1 MITDPSA
8 EAPLV
13 TMMFVQPETNL
24 AERQTTNV
32 ESTRIPLRMRISL
45 RLEGP
50 PGHGAPRSRGCR
62 RVGDRAGAP
71 PGTNDTA
78 HSGGTARVTARGDD
92 GGQRNLK
99 GAERLAPLAGRHGE
113 VTGCWAAGFPRG
125 DPLRAGIAVLGSSH
139 RDLLGGRPRRGLG
152 AGLRVDCVELVVG
165 DLANVL
171 ARSLAGGRFLAVV
184 SCCWS
189 WRYNRVA
196 MSSRLNLDQQA
207 IAAFCRKHHISRLAL
222 FGSILHGDARPDS
235 DVDILVEFEAGSAVG
250 LIRLGGIELELSEL
264 LGRHVDLRTPG
275 ELSPYFR
282 DHVLAEAE
290 VQYAQV

>member
-1 MITDPSA
+1 
-8 EAPLV
+8 
-13 TMMFVQPETNL
+13 
-24 AERQTTNV
+24 
-32 ESTRIPLRMRISL
+32 
-45 RLEGP
+45 
-50 PGHGAPRSRGCR
+50 
-62 RVGDRAGAP
+62 
-71 PGTNDTA
+71 
-78 HSGGTARVTARGDD
+78 
-92 GGQRNLK
+92 
-99 GAERLAPLAGRHGE
+99 
-113 VTGCWAAGFPRG
+113 
-125 DPLRAGIAVLGSSH
+125 
-139 RDLLGGRPRRGLG
+139 
-152 AGLRVDCVELVVG
+152 
-165 DLANVL
+165 
-171 ARSLAGGRFLAVV
+171 
-184 SCCWS
+184 
-189 WRYNRVA
+189 